1 MKTRTQNAEPITEA
15 TFVIQPATLKALAA
29 ILDSIGHVTSRDETR
44 AALNSVFVEVD
55 TEQWTFTGSDS
66 YMLATATTPRALHT
80 AGAGIEMVG
89 SFMISTNAVKDWAK
103 TLKARGLSYA
113 EIQVTETNVTLH
125 TPENTHTHR
134 RLTQTFP
141 NFRNLI
147 PEPHTFTEDE
157 KAQSVN
163 FNPSFLA
170 QLATSA
176 AKLNQKEPTPITI
189 EATHPTKPTL
199 MSATVQDV
207 ARWVGILMPVR
218 ITR

>member
-1 MKTRTQNAEPITEA
+1 METRTQNAEPITEA
-15 TFVIQPATLKALAA
+15 TYVLQPSTLKALAA

-44 AALNSVFVEVD
+44 PALASILVEVD
-55 TEQWTFTGSDS
+55 ADAWTFTGTDS

-80 AGAGIEMVG
+80 AGAGVEMVG
-89 SFMISTNAVKDWAK
+89 SFMISTKAVKDWTK

-113 EIQVTETNVTLH
+113 EIKVTETDVTLH

-134 RLTQTFP
+134 RVTQIYP

-147 PEPHTFTEDE
+147 PEPDTHTEDE
-157 KAQSVN
+157 KAQAVN
-163 FNPSFLA
+163 FNPSYLA

-207 ARWVGILMPVR
+207 ARWIGILMPVR